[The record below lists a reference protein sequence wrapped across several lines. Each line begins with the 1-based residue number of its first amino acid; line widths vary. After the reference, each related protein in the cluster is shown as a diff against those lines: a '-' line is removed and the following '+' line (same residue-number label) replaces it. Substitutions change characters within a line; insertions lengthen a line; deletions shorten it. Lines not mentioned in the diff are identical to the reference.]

1 MEIKE
6 IKSHYN
12 FLIDKAISFGFTPNN
27 GKFIYTHNSISKDMK
42 FVFSFENESLYLFCI
57 DKNFDDI
64 FIPFEDAS
72 SKGEYVTSLRKEASM
87 LLDLIKK
94 SCFEKIDIEKQMIS
108 YIKEKYRIKPSFPF
122 KEEKEIYVFRK
133 KTSKKWFALVQTIN
147 LAKIGLDK
155 EEGKIANV
163 KLNPNDINSLIDYK
177 NIFPCYHMN
186 KSHWV
191 SLYLN
196 KNINVDKLK
205 SLLDLSYSL
214 VI

>member
-6 IKSHYN
+6 IRNHYN
-12 FLIDKAISFGFTPNN
+12 FLLDKAISFGFVHNK
-27 GKFIYTHNSISKDMK
+27 GKFIYAHNSINKDME

-64 FIPFEDAS
+64 FIPFEDSS
-72 SKGEYVTSLRKEASM
+72 SKGEYVTSLRKEAFM

-108 YIKEKYRIKPSFPF
+108 YVKEKYKTKPSFPF
-122 KEEKEIYVFRK
+122 KKDKKIYVFRK
-133 KTSKKWFALVQTIN
+133 KPSKKWFALVQTIS
-147 LAKIGLDK
+147 LEKIGL
-155 EEGKIANV
+155 ERGEGKIVNIKV
-163 KLNPNDINSLIDYK
+163 NPSNINSLIDNK

-191 SLYLN
+191 SIYLN

-214 VI
+214 VL